1 MKRFQTHPPL
11 LKSGPGCV
19 VVRKYNKIALA
30 LTNYEIVH
38 YRTWVQLV
46 EQAQHWL
53 HVSHCTD
60 VTWKKSIYASLT
72 VFVQIPV
79 LVRCNGILEPNLHSS
94 VVSMMEEAKWMAQL
108 GVKVPP
114 EANSIT
120 MVTIKK
126 YHDQI
131 KVRVL

>member
-1 MKRFQTHPPL
+1 M
-11 LKSGPGCV
+11 

-53 HVSHCTD
+53 HVSHSTD
-60 VTWKKSIYASLT
+60 VRKKYASLGIL
-72 VFVQIPV
+72 VQIPV
-79 LVRCNGILEPNLHSS
+79 LVRRNGILEPNLHSS
-94 VVSMMEEAKWMAQL
+94 VVSMMEEAKWMAQF
-108 GVKVPP
+108 GVKVPS

-126 YHDQI
+126 DHDQI
-131 KVRVL
+131 KVRIL